1 MAFIDKKPNG
11 KYQVRWRDPDGRA
24 RAVTA
29 PDHQTA
35 KAIERDVERTVA
47 QGFRWE
53 PRDAVVLPDLTDV
66 FEKYITHRSKRLRAV
81 TLRRYAENLELF
93 KRFLRSEHP
102 RGPLPVSLLT
112 KPLLEDFHSWL
123 LVPANGLHGRQ
134 RSADTARKIVEVAQ
148 LAWVWADESDR
159 WPGQIPRPRSIE
171 MERSEP
177 EPVVAPTWA
186 EMDRCVEA
194 ATGWLAQL
202 MTVLRYTGLRVGE
215 TMLLRWTDVD
225 LDRATLTLRSETSK
239 NRKGRIIPVS
249 EHLVDVL
256 AGWGVREGWLIPST
270 RREGERERQ
279 ARQRDAARA
288 WSRAGVRASV
298 WDHEPFHAFRNGF
311 KTNLLALGA
320 HPDAVDHL
328 QGHKL
333 GRGSRDRY
341 IDPWLALPLVDTVAK
356 VPAIGEV
363 KDKVVGMARKG
374 AAR

>member
-1 MAFIDKKPNG
+1 MAFIDKKANG
-11 KYQVRWRDPDGRA
+11 KYQVRWRDPDGRE

-53 PRDAVVLPDLTDV
+53 PRDAVALPDLTEV
-66 FEKYITHRSKRLRAV
+66 CQKYIEDRAKRLGARTV
-81 TLRRYAENLELF
+81 HRYAENLELF
-93 KRFLRSEHP
+93 KRFLRSHHGRAP
-102 RGPLPVSLLT
+102 YPVSLLT
-112 KPLLEDFHSWL
+112 KPLLEDYHTWL

-148 LAWVWADESDR
+148 LMWTWADESDR
-159 WPGQIPRPRSIE
+159 WPGQVPRPRTIE
-171 MERSEP
+171 MVRSEP
-177 EPVVAPTWA
+177 EPVVAPSWA
-186 EMDRCVEA
+186 EMDRCIEA
-194 ATGWLAQL
+194 ATGWLAKL

-215 TMLLRWTDVD
+215 TMLLRWADLD
-225 LDRATLTLRSETSK
+225 LDRATLTIRKEISK
-239 NRKGRIIPVS
+239 NRKGRVIPIS
-249 EHLVDVL
+249 PHLVAEL
-256 AGWGVREGWLIPST
+256 AGWGMREGWVIPST

-279 ARQRDAARA
+279 ARQRDASRA
-288 WSRAGVRASV
+288 WDRAGVRADV
-298 WDHEPFHAFRNGF
+298 WEREPFHAFRNGF
-311 KTNLLALGA
+311 KTNMLALGA

-341 IDPWLALPLVDTVAK
+341 IDVWRALPLEETAAK

-363 KDKVVGMARKG
+363 KDKVVGMSRKG